1 IENEN
6 GVNPITPIDKSE
18 TNGLYLKGLAMYDI
32 GDRIRYRFEIP
43 EGGNYQLNV
52 RLRSGDN
59 NGATSYWPNGYQFQV
74 NGSTETFEGDE
85 TTVEHF
91 PTHWGNSWFG
101 VMHSSAIN
109 LEEGINEIIIQA
121 NGAWTILDYL
131 EVLPAT
137 SSLRKS
143 ATLSDEEKII
153 LFPNPASAA
162 TEYFN
167 IEAEKDIF
175 RITVFKMN
183 GEQSINNEVIIK
195 NNSAKIKMPTAGY
208 TMPKFKP

>member
-1 IENEN
+1 
-6 GVNPITPIDKSE
+6 
-18 TNGLYLKGLAMYDI
+18 MYDI

-43 EGGNYQLNV
+43 ESGNYQLNV

-59 NGATSYWPNGYQFQV
+59 NGATSYWPNDYQFQV

-143 ATLSDEEKII
+143 ATLFDEEKII

-167 IEAEKDIF
+167 IVAEKDIF

-183 GEQSINNEVIIK
+183 GEQSINNE
-195 NNSAKIKMPTAGY
+195 
-208 TMPKFKP
+208 